1 MPTVAA
7 PQTALTEPEA
17 PDSSSGNMVYVPG
30 FGWTESQGPNQ
41 VEYAEDMYE
50 SGDKTSIME

>member
-7 PQTALTEPEA
+7 PQTALTEHEGT
-17 PDSSSGNMVYVPG
+17 DSCSRNMVYVPG
-30 FGWTESQGPNQ
+30 FGWIERQGPNQ

-50 SGDKTSIME
+50 SGNKISIMG